1 MAGERTT
8 VNDARRVALI
18 TGVTGQD
25 GTYLSEFLLARGY
38 EVHGTVSSTSFAAEP
53 RPIGQEFE
61 VSGVV
66 LHPVD
71 LTDGGNL
78 TALLERISPGEVY
91 HLAAQ
96 SDVRLSF
103 QIPVQT
109 ANAIVMGTLRV
120 LEALRGYE
128 RRTGL
133 QARFYQAA
141 SSEIF
146 GLPPES
152 PQTERTPFHPRTPYA
167 CAKVFAYWQTINYRE
182 AYGMFACNGILYN
195 HESPRRGELYV
206 TRKITRAAG
215 RIKAGLQQKL
225 FLGHLE
231 SRRDWGFAGDY
242 VETMWLMLQQERP
255 NDFVVSTGQTHS
267 VQDFLEEAFGHLD
280 LDWRE
285 YVEVDPGFFRP
296 AEVGLL
302 CGNAEK
308 ARRELGWQ
316 PKVDF
321 RTLVR
326 MMTEHDWQLAQAEAN
341 RAEDYDQVPDL
352 LS

>member
-1 MAGERTT
+1 M
-8 VNDARRVALI
+8 RVALI
-18 TGVTGQD
+18 TGISGQD
-25 GTYLSEFLLARGY
+25 GSYLSEFLLARGY
-38 EVHGTVSSTSFAAEP
+38 QVHGTISSTSRSAEP
-53 RPIGQEFE
+53 RPHDQ
-61 VSGVV
+61 SAAQAGVI

-78 TALLERISPGEVY
+78 CALLEQIAPDEIY

-103 QIPVQT
+103 QIPVLT

-120 LEALRGYE
+120 LEAIRSYQ
-128 RRTGL
+128 RRTGRTTRL
-133 QARFYQAA
+133 YQAS
-141 SSEIF
+141 SSEVF
-146 GLPPES
+146 GLPPVT
-152 PQTERTPFHPRTPYA
+152 PQTETTPFHPRSPYA
-167 CAKVFAYWQTINYRE
+167 CAKVFAYWQTVNYRE
-182 AYGMFACNGILYN
+182 AYGLYACNGILYN

-215 RIKAGLQQKL
+215 RIKAGLQKKL
-225 FLGHLE
+225 FLGYID

-242 VETMWLMLQQERP
+242 VECMWLMLQQETP
-255 NDFVVSTGQTHS
+255 QDLVIATGQTHS
-267 VQDFLEEAFGHLD
+267 VRDFLDTAFGYLE

-285 YVEVDPGFFRP
+285 FVEIDPGYFRP

-308 ARRELGWQ
+308 ARRVLGWS

-321 RTLVR
+321 RTLVQ
-326 MMTEHDWQLAQAEAN
+326 MMVERDWQLASEEA
-341 RAEDYDQVPDL
+341 RCLQSPT
-352 LS
+352 S